1 MSEVHSANIGGEHN
15 HEQEYAHGKCCCHGH
30 KHEEKYESK
39 HEHSHEHK
47 HKKSCCC
54 KEEEVS
60 GCGCGHDHEHGGE
73 VSKKDI
79 GKIFLS
85 AAFLVIAIL
94 VGEYA
99 AEFSSKYN
107 ISIGNVETISLV
119 LYLISYFIVG
129 GEVVKSAVKNI
140 CKGKVFDE
148 NFLMALA
155 TVGAFF
161 IKEYPEAVAVMMLY
175 RIGELFQDYAVGK
188 SRKSISKLMDIRPD
202 IAYVKLNDGTV
213 VEKNPDE
220 VRIGEFIVVKP
231 GEKVALDGKLANGQG
246 TVDVMALTGESL
258 PREVYVGDDIISG
271 SVSVSGVLE
280 IEVTKE
286 FGQSTVSKVL
296 ELVENASQK
305 KADSE
310 KFITKFAKYYTPVV
324 VIVAVLLAVIPSCV
338 EGVSDVLVWSKWLYR
353 ALSFLVISCPCALV
367 ISVPL
372 SFFAGIGGASA
383 NGVLIKGSTYMEIL
397 AHVRTVVFDK
407 TGTLTKGNFKVVDIE
422 LYNGEDKLKIL
433 QFATIAEMNSNHP
446 IALSLRESY
455 KNKALDDTLALET
468 LENLEKNIDN
478 RNYEELAGYGIKAMY
493 NGKIIY
499 VGNSRLMD
507 KLNISYEVCTKLGTV
522 VYVAAGDREDNIG
535 YMGAIVIADEIKEDS
550 KIAMETLKKAGV
562 NRTVMLTGD
571 RKNIAEH
578 VGESLGITDVYS
590 ELLPGD
596 KVDKLEGILA
606 SAADISKVAFV
617 GDGINDAPVLARA
630 DVGIAM
636 GGLGQDAAIE
646 AADVVIMD
654 DKPSNIAKAISISK
668 KTLRIVKQN
677 IAFAI
682 GIKVLVMILAAFGM
696 ASMWY
701 AVFADVGV
709 CFIAILNALRA
720 MKYKA

>member
-1 MSEVHSANIGGEHN
+1 MSEVHNSNKVHN
-15 HEQEYAHGKCCCHGH
+15 HEH
-30 KHEEKYESK
+30 KNG
-39 HEHSHEHK
+39 
-47 HKKSCCC
+47 KSCCC
-54 KEEEVS
+54 KEEEAS
-60 GCGCGHDHEHGGE
+60 GCGCGHNHEHGGE
-73 VSKKDI
+73 VDKKEI

-85 AAFLVIAIL
+85 AAFLIMAIFI
-94 VGEYA
+94 GEYA
-99 AEFSSKYN
+99 AEFSVKYN
-107 ISIGNVETISLV
+107 ISLGNMETISLV

-129 GEVVKSAVKNI
+129 GEVVKAAVKNI

-155 TVGAFF
+155 TIGAFF
-161 IKEYPEAVAVMMLY
+161 IREYPEAVAVMMLY
-175 RIGELFQDYAVGK
+175 QIGELFQDYAVGK

-202 IAYVKLNDGTV
+202 IAYVRLDDGTV
-213 VEKNPDE
+213 IEKNPED
-220 VRIGEFIVVKP
+220 VRIGEIIVVKP
-231 GEKVALDGKLANGQG
+231 GEKVALDGKLAKGQG

-324 VIVAVLLAVIPSCV
+324 VIVAVLLVVIPSCV
-338 EGVSDVLVWSKWLYR
+338 EGVSDTLVWSKWLYR

-383 NGVLIKGSTYMEIL
+383 NGVLIKGSSYMEIL
-397 AHVRTVVFDK
+397 ANVKAVVFDK
-407 TGTLTKGNFKVVDIE
+407 TGTLTKGNFKVDNVE
-422 LYNGEDKLKIL
+422 LYNENSELDILKY
-433 QFATIAEMNSNHP
+433 ATIAEVNSNHP
-446 IALSLRESY
+446 IAISLREAY
-455 KNKALDDTLALET
+455 KIKTLEGSFNLEALEDI
-468 LENLEKNIDN
+468 EKKVDN
-478 RNYEELAGYGIKAMY
+478 NNYEEIAGYGIKATY
-493 NGKIIY
+493 NGEIIY
-499 VGNSRLMD
+499 VGNSKLMD
-507 KLNISYEVCTKLGTV
+507 RLDISYEASAQLGTV
-522 VYVAAGDREDNIG
+522 VYVAVGDREDNIR

-550 KIAMETLKKAGV
+550 KDAIKMLKKAGV

-578 VGESLGITDVYS
+578 VGGFLGITDIYS

-596 KVDKLEGILA
+596 KVERLEEILA
-606 SAADISKVAFV
+606 SVEADDKVAFV

-654 DKPSNIAKAISISK
+654 DKPSNISKAINISK

-682 GIKVLVMILAAFGM
+682 GIKVIVMIMAAFGM

-709 CFIAILNALRA
+709 CFIAILNAMRA